1 MMTKSIGSI
10 LIFFF
15 LYLNA
20 GGHLKFANGTATWC
34 VAKFSASEVELNEN
48 IEYACNMLGDCKII
62 QAGGSCFY
70 PNTTLNHASVVMN
83 QYYAKN
89 GRNDW
94 DCYFRGSA
102 LIVVND
108 PSYGNCKYA

>member
-1 MMTKSIGSI
+1 LFGDEINYQ
-10 LIFFF
+10 LQ
-15 LYLNA
+15 
-20 GGHLKFANGTATWC
+20 ATWC

-108 PSYGNCKYA
+108 PSKLLTLLLLCDLITI